1 MTYPAFAMSATKGQ
15 ESSPGENSGA
25 VGGGSGAVEPTGSC
39 DASRRAA
46 RSLLETYLPLAG
58 AASGGAGWGCGVG
71 RGGAGGYGVGPHR
84 GRFGGGGETE
94 GRPVA
99 TQLEAGVP
107 SASSS
112 EAAP

>member
-1 MTYPAFAMSATKGQ
+1 MTYPAFAMSARKGQ

-25 VGGGSGAVEPTGSC
+25 VGGASGSVEPTGAC
-39 DASRRAA
+39 DADRRAA
-46 RSLLETYLPLAG
+46 RSLLETYLPLTE
-58 AASGGAGWGCGVG
+58 AASGGAGWDCGVG
-71 RGGAGGYGVGPHR
+71 RGGGGGYGLGPHR
-84 GRFGGGGETE
+84 GRFVGGGGTD
-94 GRPVA
+94 GRPVS